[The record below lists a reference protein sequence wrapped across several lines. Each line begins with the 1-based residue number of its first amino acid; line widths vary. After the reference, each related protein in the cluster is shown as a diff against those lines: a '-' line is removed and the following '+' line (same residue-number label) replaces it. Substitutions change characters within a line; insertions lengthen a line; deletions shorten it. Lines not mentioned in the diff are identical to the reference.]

1 MNIWERLVGQPSAV
15 SQLQKAAADAHSPE
29 ELKASAMTHAWLIT
43 GPPGAGRSTAAILF
57 AASLVCKEQGCGTC
71 DDCQQILN
79 DTHLDV
85 TRFIPEQL
93 TITRDEAEEL
103 TRAATLRPSRSRYR
117 ITIIEDADRL
127 SDVSG
132 NMLLKSI
139 EEPGPSMVWLLCT
152 PNPDDVLPTIK
163 SRCRVLQLSTPAWQ
177 DVAALLERE
186 GVSAPMA
193 SQSARVAQG
202 HVGRARALAT
212 DEASRKRRTEI
223 MQVPSRLT
231 DLAACF
237 AAAKDIVAVATA
249 QANAEMDVKDAA
261 EISALANAVGAEGAL
276 KARAERANRGAF
288 KDLETRQKSRRT
300 RAVRDRLDQALIDLL
315 SYYRDVLVLQLAGDD
330 VDIYNIELRGELQN
344 LATSSTSVQ
353 TRNRMEAIEKARRMF
368 GSNAQPQMILE
379 ALTIE
384 LARG

>member
-1 MNIWERLVGQPSAV
+1 MSIWERLVGQPNAIEQLQSAV
-15 SQLQKAAADAHSPE
+15 VDAHGDLTQKAS
-29 ELKASAMTHAWLIT
+29 SMTHAWLVT

-57 AASLVCKEQGCGTC
+57 AAALVCEQQGCGVC
-71 DDCQQILN
+71 ADCQQILS
-79 DTHLDV
+79 DTHPDV
-85 TRFIPEQL
+85 TRFVPEQI

-103 TRAATLRPSRSRYR
+103 MRASTIRPSRGRYR
-117 ITIIEDADRL
+117 VTVIEDADRL

-152 PNPDDVLPTIK
+152 PNADDVLPTIR
-163 SRCRVLQLSTPAWQ
+163 SRCRVLQLATPAWQ
-177 DVAALLERE
+177 DVANLLVAE
-186 GVSAPMA
+186 GISRPMA
-193 SQSARVAQG
+193 DMTSRVAQG

-212 DEASRKRRTEI
+212 DEASRTRRQQI

-231 DLAACF
+231 DLAECF
-237 AAAKDIVAVATA
+237 NAAKDIVAVATA
-249 QANAEMDVKDAA
+249 QANAEMDEKDAA
-261 EISALANAVGAEGAL
+261 EQAALMTAVGASGTL

-300 RAVRDRLDQALIDLL
+300 RAVRDRLDQALTDLL
-315 SYYRDVLVLQLAGDD
+315 SYYRDVLVLQLGKGE
-330 VDIYNIELRGELQN
+330 IEVVNLELTVELQQ
-344 LATSSTSVQ
+344 LATNTKLTN
-353 TRNRMEAIEKARRMF
+353 TRARMEAIERARRLL

-379 ALTIE
+379 SLTIE

>member
-1 MNIWERLVGQPSAV
+1 MSIWDRLVGQPNAV
-15 SQLQKAAADAHSPE
+15 AQLQKAASDSHGGG
-29 ELKASAMTHAWLIT
+29 ELKGSAMTHAWLIT

-57 AASLVCKEQGCGTC
+57 AASIICENNGCGSC
-71 DDCQQILN
+71 EDCQDILS

-85 TRFIPEQL
+85 TRFIPEQIN
-93 TITRDEAEEL
+93 ITRDEAEEL
-103 TRAATLRPSRSRYR
+103 TRAANMRPSRGKHR

-127 SDVSG
+127 SEISG

-139 EEPGPSMVWLLCT
+139 EEPAAGMIWLLCT
-152 PNPDDVLPTIK
+152 PNPDDVLPTIR

-177 DVAALLERE
+177 EVAALLTRE
-186 GVSAPMA
+186 GVPAALSDLT
-193 SQSARVAQG
+193 ARLAQG

-212 DEASRKRRTEI
+212 DEASRTRRNEI

-249 QANAEMDVKDAA
+249 QANAEMDAKDEA
-261 EISALANAVGAEGAL
+261 EFTALSNAVGAEGAL

-315 SYYRDVLVLQLAGDD
+315 SYYRDVLVLQIADASIEL
-330 VDIYNIELRGELQN
+330 INIELQAELQK
-344 LATSSTSVQ
+344 LAASSTPAN

-379 ALTIE
+379 SLTIE